1 MYDFAHAISDAVEGI
16 THSLCT
22 LEFADHRPLYD
33 WTIDSLQHTGLLE
46 YPPKTSEQQLVA
58 GKAPAGAAVVAGA
71 ANNNSE
77 ERPRQIEFSRLNLQY
92 TVLSKRKLIQ
102 LVNDKHVSGWDD
114 PRMPTLAGVRRRG
127 IPPAALRLFCDRVG
141 ISKAENNIDMAV
153 LEDCA
158 RAVLDEESPRL
169 LAVLKPLKV
178 TITNW
183 PSDVKVETFNVPAHP
198 RLESKGDAGSDS
210 DASNASSGGEG
221 YFKERQVPMTSE
233 VYIDADDFCEVD
245 PPKGFNRLVPGGSV
259 RLRYAYVITCDE
271 VVKDTTTG
279 EVTELKCSYR
289 ADTRSGAT
297 PAGMAKVKGIIQW
310 VSCAHAVDAEVRLYD
325 RLFSAA
331 EPGKQQPEG
340 DFLKD
345 LNPDSMTV
353 IPNAKV
359 EPAIGSRV
367 PSAATSKNNDGSGRS
382 GLPFPPPLQFERVG
396 YFAHDVKDSRPEKPV
411 FNRVVTLRDTWSS
424 GPAAAGAGAGGNS
437 GKEQA
442 AKGQCAEAAGKKPK
456 AKPAAVQ
463 RAPNPR
469 YPYSTLSPSA
479 QAKVGD
485 WPRAELRVGT
495 ILECNAHPDADSLL
509 VSKVDCGDADGPRT
523 IASGLAK
530 HVDQPSSLV
539 GKMVVVAANLAPI
552 DMRGISSEG
561 MLLAAAQRSSEPEG
575 SDVVELLMAP
585 AGSEIGERLVL
596 GGSNDGDSSDALPDA
611 VLKSEGQMKAWK
623 RVVAALGANEEGEA
637 CFDGQKIVSSAGACK
652 APTLKNVPI
661 S

>member
-33 WTIDSLQHTGLLE
+33 WTVDSLQHTGLLE
-46 YPPKTSEQQLVA
+46 YPPSTSKEQAAAGGEVA
-58 GKAPAGAAVVAGA
+58 A
-71 ANNNSE
+71 STIE

-102 LVNDKHVSGWDD
+102 LVNEKHVSGWDD

-158 RAVLDEESPRL
+158 RAVLDEESPRV

-183 PSDVKVETFNVPAHP
+183 PSDVEVETFEVPAHP
-198 RLESKGDAGSDS
+198 RLESKRGDSDGSANSVSDS
-210 DASNASSGGEG
+210 TTEG
-221 YFKERQVPMTSE
+221 YFTERKVPMTKE
-233 VYIDADDFCEVD
+233 VFIDADDFCEVN

-271 VVKDTTTG
+271 VVKDAATG

-289 ADTRSGAT
+289 KDTRSGAT
-297 PAGMAKVKGIIQW
+297 PPGMAKVKGIIQW

-353 IPNAKV
+353 ITNAKV
-359 EPAIGSRV
+359 EPALASRV
-367 PSAATSKNNDGSGRS
+367 PSDTTSPNS
-382 GLPFPPPLQFERVG
+382 LPFPPPLQFERVG
-396 YFAHDVKDSRPEKPV
+396 YFAHDVKDSTSDKPV
-411 FNRVVTLRDTWSS
+411 FNRVVTLRDTWASGTAAGGEGGSS
-424 GPAAAGAGAGGNS
+424 GS
-437 GKEQA
+437 GKEA
-442 AKGQCAEAAGKKPK
+442 AKGVQAAESAAGTKPK
-456 AKPAAVQ
+456 AAAVQ

-495 ILECNAHPDADSLL
+495 ILECSAHPDADSLL
-509 VSKVDCGDADGPRT
+509 VSKVDCGDAEGPRM
-523 IASGLAK
+523 IVSGLAK
-530 HVDQPSSLV
+530 HVDQPASLV
-539 GKMVVVAANLAPI
+539 GKLVVVAANLAPI
-552 DMRGISSEG
+552 NMRGIASEG
-561 MLLAAAQRSSEPEG
+561 MLLAAAARSSEPEG
-575 SDVVELLMAP
+575 TDVVELVVAP
-585 AGSEIGERLVL
+585 DGSEIGERLVL
-596 GGSNDGDSSDALPDA
+596 EGGEEGGSGSSDALPDA
-611 VLKSEGQMKAWK
+611 VLKSEGQMKSWK
-623 RVVAALGANEEGEA
+623 RVVAALGANGEGEA
-637 CFDGQKIVSSAGACK
+637 CFDGKKIVSSAGVCR
-652 APTLKNVPI
+652 APTLKDVPI